1 MEILALLQVLFQHS
15 FATKIIYKLWTM
27 VVLQHKKDFG
37 KRGSEKIK
45 ISTNDRNCGIIFL
58 MSKDNVNRKFIS
70 GRYK

>member
-1 MEILALLQVLFQHS
+1 
-15 FATKIIYKLWTM
+15 M